1 MAKPFRFTKAMSMP
15 SKAEWSEVSLYPSP
29 RMMAT
34 FGRAERETAEGEL
47 GERVRTLMA

>member
-29 RMMAT
+29 GMMAT
-34 FGRAERETAEGEL
+34 FGRAERETAEGEV
-47 GERVRTLMA
+47 GERVRTLMV